1 MQPTALITQQPES
14 MLNLRRRHEE
24 LLECVMRIHA
34 RVCEAKS
41 IGQLIEPKAI
51 LAEIE
56 ATILKGSTP

>member
-1 MQPTALITQQPES
+1 MQSTAQITQQPES
-14 MLNLRRRHEE
+14 ILNLRRRHEG
-24 LLECVMRIHA
+24 LLGCVMRIHA

-56 ATILKGSTP
+56 ATILKGTST